1 MRLPGGQGPVTV
13 ELCGYTQS
21 FGDLRKSSKRP
32 FKSASR
38 EIAWIAQTD
47 TFKNSGFNSKLKG
60 GKGSGDG

>member
-1 MRLPGGQGPVTV
+1 MRLPGGQGQVTV
-13 ELCGYTQS
+13 ELCGYARS
-21 FGDLRKSSKRP
+21 FGDLPKSSKKS

-38 EIAWIAQTD
+38 EVAWLAQTD